1 MQVAFFV
8 PPAAAPVA
16 VDATSAELSAA
27 TAGRPA
33 ESFASVLAANA
44 EPPAAV
50 SPRAS
55 SPTTPSAREAETGTS
70 EAGDDPDFGDEVAA
84 EADEVVT
91 AWPPVPPVIS
101 SVAAPIIPVP
111 PAGDTT
117 GGAASADAA
126 PETGAPQQEAAA
138 GKSAAASAVERLSAV
153 KLSLPNPDHFAPRP
167 LFAAK
172 EPGGTVKAE
181 EGTVP
186 ASNGAAAGIAGTPV
200 ARSAEAS
207 AEGAGQSVHPG
218 GVASGSAVANR
229 TDKLVTNSANGVAA
243 LVSPA
248 PVATGGIAIPVGGAA
263 TLVDAAAQSVPGI
276 PPAGEV
282 GRSEIAHG
290 ARQVAVAARF
300 AAADGEPIPEG
311 EAMLNREASMDAGSR
326 PVRHGRMDAAAPS
339 AGASTRP
346 LPTVPGM
353 RVAVVAQR
361 DPAAAGA
368 APVVLNPT
376 NGAEVSS
383 SAAANPVVAA
393 PTLAQVLFDRM
404 APQDRSG
411 AAGSRTRGVA
421 GLPEARA
428 AGMGA
433 PLGGETAATAT
444 GAPAVAAATDPT
456 SAKPSASAAP
466 LAAKAAPNSA
476 TTEAGLQR
484 ENLAGGRPALAG
496 EALATGGEGGGKG
509 AENQGGGDAPTLHQA
524 PPENLAPSRGRNASA
539 ARPGQA
545 ATTRQ
550 NFLSVDPH
558 GVGESGRRFGMT
570 VAKEAQTMSAHVP
583 VLPTPTASVLEVNE
597 PSVVSLPGTAT
608 VAGRTSLEPVEVR
621 TFAAAAV
628 REAMDLAERAQQAG
642 RNHLDLRLQTG
653 DDESLRVH
661 LRWHDG
667 VVHAK
672 FVTQTNEM
680 QQALS
685 REWDHLAPRMA
696 DKGIR
701 FGEASFERHDQSSGQ
716 SSTQNASSF
725 EQQRHSSRGQ
735 GQTFAHAEEQAF
747 AGSSSFVKPAASA
760 LRGGVAPAAV
770 SPSSATTA
778 SVDARNLRA
787 WA

>member
-8 PPAAAPVA
+8 PPAAAPLS
-16 VDATSAELSAA
+16 VDAASAELPAA
-27 TAGRPA
+27 TTGRPA

-44 EPPAAV
+44 APPTAV
-50 SPRAS
+50 APRATAPATA
-55 SPTTPSAREAETGTS
+55 PTEETETGPSA
-70 EAGDDPDFGDEVAA
+70 AGDDPDGGDETAPEGVAVAA
-84 EADEVVT
+84 
-91 AWPPVPPVIS
+91 AWPTAVPAIA
-101 SVAAPIIPVP
+101 SVAAPSVFLP

-117 GGAASADAA
+117 AGATSAAA
-126 PETGAPQQEAAA
+126 ATETETGAGKSGAAA
-138 GKSAAASAVERLSAV
+138 AVERLEAV
-153 KLSLPNPDHFAPRP
+153 RLSLPNPEHFAPRP
-167 LFAAK
+167 LFAEK
-172 EPGGTVKAE
+172 DPGGLVKPEQGAM
-181 EGTVP
+181 P
-186 ASNGAAAGIAGTPV
+186 ASTGAAAANASDPGQGNAAPPARGAKVPAATANIWKEVPV
-200 ARSAEAS
+200 SA
-207 AEGAGQSVHPG
+207 
-218 GVASGSAVANR
+218 
-229 TDKLVTNSANGVAA
+229 DAA
-243 LVSPA
+243 ATAAAPA
-248 PVATGGIAIPVGGAA
+248 PVGVAGIEIPAGGEAPPVGAP
-263 TLVDAAAQSVPGI
+263 VPSAPGRS
-276 PPAGEV
+276 PAGES
-282 GRSEIAHG
+282 GRSAIAPG
-290 ARQVAVAARF
+290 AGKIAAVDTSAVG
-300 AAADGEPIPEG
+300 DGEPVPEG
-311 EAMLNREASMDAGSR
+311 ESQAKRGASLDGGAQPGRNEGADPTSR
-326 PVRHGRMDAAAPS
+326 HTGAAA
-339 AGASTRP
+339 RP

-361 DPAAAGA
+361 ESAAA
-368 APVVLNPT
+368 VPT
-376 NGAEVSS
+376 TVSLTPASGAEVA

-411 AAGSRTRGVA
+411 AAGARSRGLPGLAEARVA
-421 GLPEARA
+421 GVVT
-428 AGMGA
+428 
-433 PLGGETAATAT
+433 PLGGDVAATAT
-444 GAPAVAAATDPT
+444 GSPAVAAATDAT
-456 SAKPSASAAP
+456 LADPSASVAP
-466 LAAKAAPNSA
+466 VAAKATPNAA
-476 TTEAGLQR
+476 TPEPGLQR
-484 ENLAGGRPALAG
+484 ENLAGGRPGLAG
-496 EALATGGEGGGKG
+496 EPIAAGSEGGGT
-509 AENQGGGDAPTLHQA
+509 AADNQGGDDAPSLHHA
-524 PPENLAPSRGRNASA
+524 PPENLAPSRGRNASTS
-539 ARPGQA
+539 RPGQA

-550 NFLSVDPH
+550 NFLSVESH

-583 VLPTPTASVLEVNE
+583 VLPTSTASVLEVNE
-597 PSVVSLPGTAT
+597 PSVVALPGTAT

-672 FVTQTNEM
+672 FVTQTTEM

-696 DKGIR
+696 DKGIK
-701 FGEASFERHDQSSGQ
+701 FGEASFERHDQSFSQ

-760 LRGGVAPAAV
+760 PRGGVAPVAV
-770 SPSSATTA
+770 SPSSVTIP